1 MTGKSDSESR
11 PTPPRDLPSGMP
23 VVTMIGGGQLAR
35 MTHQAA
41 IELGQTLRV
50 LAGSIDEPAAQVSS
64 DVVLGSHTDL
74 AALRKAALGSNAL
87 TFDHEHVPTEHLDVL
102 VSEGVNVQPPPQAL
116 VYAQDKLA
124 MRRKLSEMGAPVP
137 AFAEVTWAEDVV
149 RFGAEHGWPV
159 VLKAVRG
166 GYDGRGVWIT
176 DDSDEAEAIVTEQL
190 DKGVELMVEQA
201 IDFTRELSAMVA
213 RSPFGQG
220 ASWPVVETVQRS
232 GQCAVVLAPAPNLS
246 AELAAEAE
254 QLALRIASE
263 LGVVGSMAVELF
275 ETTDGRLIVNE
286 LAMRPHNSGHWT
298 QDGARTSQF
307 EQHLRAVLD
316 YPLGDPSPI
325 APVTVMANVLGAPEA
340 PAMSMDERL
349 HHLFAR
355 MPDVKVH
362 LYGKGERKD
371 RKIGH
376 VNVVGGAQGSP
387 DDAAYVA
394 AIRERAERAAHWLS
408 HAEWTD
414 GWNEHTGAD
423 TK

>member
-1 MTGKSDSESR
+1 
-11 PTPPRDLPSGMP
+11 
-23 VVTMIGGGQLAR
+23 MIGGGQLAR

-50 LAGSIDEPAAQVSS
+50 LAGSIDEPAAQVSP
-64 DVVLGSHTDL
+64 DVVLGSHDDL

-124 MRRKLSEMGAPVP
+124 MRRKLGEMGAPIP

-159 VLKAVRG
+159 VIKAVRG

-190 DKGVELMVEQA
+190 DRGVQLMVEQA
-201 IDFTRELSAMVA
+201 VDFTRELSAMVA

-232 GQCAVVLAPAPNLS
+232 GQCAVVLAPAPQLS
-246 AELAAEAE
+246 KELSAEAE
-254 QLALRIASE
+254 QLALRVASE

-275 ETTDGRLIVNE
+275 ETTDGTLIVNE

-355 MPDVKVH
+355 MPDAKVH

-376 VNVVGGAQGSP
+376 VNVLGAASGSI
-387 DDAAYVA
+387 DDPAYVA
-394 AIRERAERAAHWLS
+394 AVRERAERAAHWLS

-414 GWNEHTGAD
+414 GWDEHGRS
-423 TK
+423 